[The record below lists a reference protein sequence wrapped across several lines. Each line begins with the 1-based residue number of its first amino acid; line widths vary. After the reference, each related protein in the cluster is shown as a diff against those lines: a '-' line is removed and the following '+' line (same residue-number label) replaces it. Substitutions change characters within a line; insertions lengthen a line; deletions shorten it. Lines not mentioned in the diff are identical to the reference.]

1 MISRGSRIHFKEAYH
16 DAIGDSGPISI
27 LGFKKVSTAN
37 WQSVAHHAFLMLTDP
52 NLTMK
57 ISCADVFLLWRGMM
71 AVYGAC
77 EMAHRNDFQ
86 HEHIRELLMK
96 LSPIWS
102 DNAQQLQAVV
112 DTVQILTVM
121 MGMVFKSQM
130 DGGIPGEYE
139 TKDFL
144 MSTWIEGRAVFNVP
158 QPTTPQSLRTK
169 LANYTKRDDLKMMLV
184 EDLKQARI
192 DVNTFIQQC
201 EPIPELAHLGARF
214 HYIDTLL
221 DDVQNVVRNM

>member
-1 MISRGSRIHFKEAYH
+1 
-16 DAIGDSGPISI
+16 
-27 LGFKKVSTAN
+27 
-37 WQSVAHHAFLMLTDP
+37 
-52 NLTMK
+52 
-57 ISCADVFLLWRGMM
+57 
-71 AVYGAC
+71 
-77 EMAHRNDFQ
+77 
-86 HEHIRELLMK
+86 MK

-121 MGMVFKSQM
+121 MGMVFKSHM
-130 DGGIPGEYE
+130 DGGIPSEYE

-144 MSTWIEGRAVFNVP
+144 MSAWIEGRAVFNVP